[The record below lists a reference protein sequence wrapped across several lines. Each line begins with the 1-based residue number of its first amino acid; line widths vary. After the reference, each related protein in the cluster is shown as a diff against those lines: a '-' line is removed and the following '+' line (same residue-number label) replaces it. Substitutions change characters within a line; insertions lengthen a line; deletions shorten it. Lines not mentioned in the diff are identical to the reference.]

1 MKPALIVIG
10 TSLGG
15 LNALTAILSRLPA
28 SFSLP
33 VVIVQHRGPGAD
45 NGLVRLLAE
54 KSTLPVIDAE
64 DKMPLLPQ
72 HAYLAPADYH
82 LLIESRGMLALSTDP
97 HVRSARP
104 SIDVLFESAAQAY
117 GGAVIGVVLTG
128 ASADGAQGL
137 RTIAARGGVAIVED
151 PASAECAVMPDAAR
165 AATPTATVLSLSRI
179 ADYLAALA
187 VGARV

>member
-15 LNALTAILSRLPA
+15 LNALTTILSGLPPA
-28 SFSLP
+28 LGLP
-33 VVIVQHRGPGAD
+33 VAIVQHRSPGS
-45 NGLVRLLAE
+45 NGSLVQLLAA
-54 KSTLPVIDAE
+54 KSRLAVVDAE

-82 LLIESRGMLALSTDP
+82 LLVESRGMLALSTDP

-117 GGAVIGVVLTG
+117 GAAVVGVVLTG

-137 RTIAARGGVAIVED
+137 RTIADRGGVAIVED

-165 AATPTATVLSLSRI
+165 AATPTATVLSLPRI
-179 ADYLAALA
+179 ADYLAALGA
-187 VGARV
+187 GARV